1 MPFSKLIQLMTL
13 TVTVCLLTPGC
24 SGPTTVDAVP
34 RKASNPP
41 KFHAGEVA
49 STRPQ
54 PTESIVNG
62 ADVSFLIKDHF
73 GCFWINPA
81 ALLENLATF
90 NINRDG
96 LAEPLGKLIGPA
108 NANLDNLKMVW
119 VVLDSEFFTVIPDM
133 SGQPATSPAL
143 VVLDFHAPIDT
154 TQLEEAKQLRLSQV
168 ENQSNTE
175 GPDANSSQLE
185 MKLLTD
191 HRLVIGAP
199 AALAKLSEK
208 ATGASRLIRDMQQ
221 LPPDSEIT
229 GVITIGPIRST
240 LQGVFDLLGNASP
253 DAKKF
258 ADLPSDLQKLT
269 LNLNF
274 NNQDDFF
281 ELAFFIDNPSL
292 KLELFQIANTAI
304 SSTGGGVP
312 AGLSGVPMAGG
323 MPINNAANGQL
334 IAPESAPILMQV
346 AEQIQQGNL
355 LTIKD
360 ENDKLLIKMVRPGLL
375 PELIQAV
382 INDSQRQFQLAA
394 RTGHF
399 KKIAA
404 AVEQYE
410 DQYGALPSVHA
421 HPKTDDLPGQLS
433 WRVAILP
440 MLGYQKLYDRFDFDL
455 PWNHADN
462 LAVAVDIPA
471 EFQSGYPS
479 DPPHSTP
486 HSNIHLY
493 AGEGGL
499 HADQKASPK
508 MEAIKDRKIWTAIA
522 IEGPDRTAQPWTEP
536 NAIDGPATSLSKFG
550 NENEN
555 AVLMIDA
562 SFNVRAVR
570 RNLDNIQA
578 VLSIDGGDTMKR
590 SDFIKI
596 D

>member
-1 MPFSKLIQLMTL
+1 MPFSKLIQWMTF

-41 KFHAGEVA
+41 KFHADEVV
-49 STRPQ
+49 STRSH

-62 ADVSFLIKDHF
+62 ADVSFLNKDHF
-73 GCFWINPA
+73 GCFRINPA
-81 ALLENLATF
+81 ALLESLATF
-90 NINRDG
+90 NINRDS

-119 VVLDSEFFTVIPDM
+119 VVLDSEFFTIIPDM

-154 TQLEEAKQLRLSQV
+154 TQLEDATKLRLSHG
-168 ENQSNTE
+168 ENESKTE
-175 GPDANSSQLE
+175 GPDAHSSQLE
-185 MKLLTD
+185 MQLLSD

-199 AALAKLSEK
+199 AALAKLSEP
-208 ATGASRLIRDMQQ
+208 ASGASKLIRDMQQ

-229 GVITIGPIRST
+229 GVITMGPIRST
-240 LQGVFDLLGNASP
+240 LQGVFDLLGNASA
-253 DAKKF
+253 DARKF
-258 ADLPSDLQKLT
+258 VDLPSDLQKLT

-292 KLELFQIANTAI
+292 KLELFQIANAAI

-323 MPINNAANGQL
+323 MPINNVANGQL
-334 IAPESAPILMQV
+334 IDPESAQVLMQV

-355 LTIKD
+355 LTIQD

-382 INDSQRQFQLAA
+382 ISDTQRQFQVAA
-394 RTGHF
+394 RTEHF

-404 AVEQYE
+404 ATEQYE
-410 DQYGALPSVHA
+410 DQYGALPSVQS

-440 MLGYQKLYDRFDFDL
+440 MLGYQELYDRFNFDQAWDH
-455 PWNHADN
+455 PDN
-462 LAVAVDIPA
+462 LKVAENIPL
-471 EFQSGYPS
+471 EFQMNP
-479 DPPHSTP
+479 DSTLA
-486 HSNIHLY
+486 NIHLFS
-493 AGEGGL
+493 GTGGL
-499 HADQKASPK
+499 HADPAASPK
-508 MEAIKDRKIWTAIA
+508 LDQITDRKIWTAIA
-522 IEGPDRTAQPWTEP
+522 IEGSDKTALPWTQP
-536 NAIDGPATSLSKFG
+536 KAIDGPATSLSKFG

>member
-1 MPFSKLIQLMTL
+1 MAFSKFIQFMTL
-13 TVTVCLLTPGC
+13 TVTVCLLTQGC
-24 SGPTTVDAVP
+24 SDPTTVNAVP
-34 RKASNPP
+34 RKTSNAA
-41 KFHAGEVA
+41 KLHAGETV
-49 STRPQ
+49 STRPR
-54 PTESIVNG
+54 PTESMVNG
-62 ADVSFLIKDHF
+62 ADVSFLTKDHF
-73 GCFWINPA
+73 GCFWINPG
-81 ALLENLATF
+81 ALLKNLETF

-96 LAEPLGKLIGPA
+96 LAEPLAKLIGPA

-119 VVLDSEFFTVIPDM
+119 VVLDSEFFAVIPDM

-143 VVLDFHAPIDT
+143 VVLDFNAPIDT

-168 ENQSNTE
+168 ENQSNTK
-175 GPDANSSQLE
+175 GPAME
-185 MKLLTD
+185 MKLLSD
-191 HRLVIGAP
+191 RRLAIGAP
-199 AALAKLSEK
+199 AALAKLSAK

-221 LPPDSEIT
+221 LPSDSEIT
-229 GVITIGPIRST
+229 GVITMGPIRST

-304 SSTGGGVP
+304 SSTGGGFP
-312 AGLSGVPMAGG
+312 AGLPGVPMAGG
-323 MPINNAANGQL
+323 LPINNAANGQL
-334 IAPESAPILMQV
+334 IDPESAPVLMQV

-355 LTIKD
+355 LKVQD
-360 ENDKLLIKMVRPGLL
+360 ETDKLLIKMVRPDSL

-404 AVEQYE
+404 ALEQYE
-410 DQYGALPSVHA
+410 EQYGVLPSIQA

-440 MLGYQKLYDRFDFDL
+440 MLGYQELYDRFDFDQAWDH
-455 PWNHADN
+455 PGN
-462 LAVAVDIPA
+462 LKVAEDIPA
-471 EFQSGYPS
+471 EFQSNS
-479 DPPHSTP
+479 NL
-486 HSNIHLY
+486 SNIHLFS
-493 AGEGGL
+493 GQGGL
-499 HADQKASPK
+499 HEDPAASPK
-508 MEAIKDRKIWTAIA
+508 LDQITDRKIWTAIA
-522 IEGPDRTAQPWTEP
+522 IEGSDKTALPWTQP
-536 NAIDGPATSLSKFG
+536 KSIDNPATSLSQFG

-570 RNLDNIQA
+570 RNLDKIQA